1 MISTQPSFYLIIEVV
16 IRGTYY
22 VTHDICLPAR
32 LLRAADE
39 EQALECAGSLDED
52 LLGKMTAT
60 CQWFGQERSQQT
72 EESHRPKQ
80 NATPVSGPLA
90 YSCFSQESLKKQRGV
105 NGRFGLQQ
113 SDIDSNAK
121 PCKAPFAIR
130 NSFGNLRG
138 GQICVG
144 CKSHHRWASIISTK
158 QRVCPCRS
166 LMPSCG
172 FLCCTLVDSHG
183 NKKGQVHGSSR
194 TTFTKL
200 YLFILICGSK
210 TVLISSS
217 SSKMLPRTA
226 NKSSAN

>member
-1 MISTQPSFYLIIEVV
+1 MCRVIGRGFAGQDDSHLPMVWTGKVKADWRKPSPKTRRYPGF
-16 IRGTYY
+16 
-22 VTHDICLPAR
+22 
-32 LLRAADE
+32 RAT
-39 EQALECAGSLDED
+39 SVF
-52 LLGKMTAT
+52 M
-60 CQWFGQERSQQT
+60 FFR
-72 EESHRPKQ
+72 
-80 NATPVSGPLA
+80 
-90 YSCFSQESLKKQRGV
+90 
-105 NGRFGLQQ
+105 LQQ

-121 PCKAPFAIR
+121 PPLR
-130 NSFGNLRG
+130 LGTVLGNLRG
-138 GQICVG
+138 GQVCVG